1 MNLNKQIAIIILN
14 WNTYEYTLKC
24 ILSLKKNDFQN
35 FQIIVVDNGSN
46 DNSIT
51 LLKEKFDDIK
61 YIINSNNLG
70 FSGGNNQG
78 IKYALENKFEY
89 LMLLNNDTEVN
100 KNFFP
105 PLLNSLQ
112 SNHLLGAVQPLIMN
126 FNNKEKVWNA
136 GGYLNNFFGVPYT
149 NKKLND
155 KNQQIDWITGCCI
168 LLKANVIKKTGLI
181 DENFFAYYEDVDW
194 SLRIRSIGY
203 SLGLQSNSIIY
214 HHGSES
220 SKKNNIIGEGS
231 LSPYVHYL
239 NIRNHIYLVKKHSDK
254 FNFIGVLFYQ
264 FLKILF
270 YSIYF
275 ILRLRFSKLK
285 MVYKGLNDG
294 INNKQIKK

>member
-1 MNLNKQIAIIILN
+1 MNFNKEIAIIIVN
-14 WNTYEYTLKC
+14 WKQYELTTNCL
-24 ILSLKKNDFQN
+24 LSLKKLEYKNWKV
-35 FQIIVVDNGSN
+35 ILVDNESN
-46 DNSIT
+46 FEKINKIKSDFTKVEVIEC
-51 LLKEKFDDIK
+51 KE
-61 YIINSNNLG
+61 NLG
-70 FSGGNNQG
+70 FASANNIG
-78 IKYALENKFEY
+78 IKYAIKNKFEY
-89 LMLLNNDTEVN
+89 VMLLNNDTEVN
-100 KNFFP
+100 KNFIP
-105 PLLNSLQ
+105 PLLNSLR